1 MCGIVAYIGENAEN
15 TLFGML
21 KKLEYR
27 GYDSAGIATIF
38 HDDLDVIK
46 TEGKVENLKNKLTGK
61 YEYTCYTN
69 KYKLGTPAGQPT
81 ASQQKKTLT
90 HTSVQTKN
98 GRLCIMG
105 LLKTSP
111 N

>member
-61 YEYTCYTN
+61 NSCIGIGHTRWATHG
-69 KYKLGTPAGQPT
+69 KPT
-81 ASQQKKTLT
+81 EKKRSPT
-90 HTSVQTKN
+90 HQSKQ
-98 GRLCIMG
+98 RMG
-105 LLKTSP
+105 GCA
-111 N
+111 